1 MFAYRWLDRDTGACR
16 KGQGLSSAVPVAADG
31 VAGMTQVAKF
41 NNQPERFSAQLKEV
55 PPFVQSQRVQNRMKT
70 QLITNLTNQL

>member
-16 KGQGLSSAVPVAADG
+16 KGQGLSSVVPVAADG

-41 NNQPERFSAQLKEV
+41 NNQPERFQCATEGGPTFCPETKSSKPDEN
-55 PPFVQSQRVQNRMKT
+55 P
-70 QLITNLTNQL
+70 TNH